1 MAVSGH
7 NGDNESFIGFSSSI
21 GLSFYDENINEIEI
35 SNAPNPIEIVI
46 SRDPSVSQNKYQ
58 YVNVSQI
65 KLTSGSYFLLNGF
78 KIKSTN
84 ASIHIELK
92 PLNLSIGYL
101 LVMKK
106 GYSPIV
112 NSTYSDYD
120 SFKLM
125 CPSKIFL
132 YSYQNCKIIFKRFVF
147 DFKTILTMI

>member
-21 GLSFYDENINEIEI
+21 GLSFNDENINEIDI
-35 SNAPNPIEIVI
+35 SNAPNPIDIVI
-46 SRDPSVSQNKYQ
+46 TRDPSVSQNKYQ

-92 PLNLSIGYL
+92 PLNLSLGYL

-106 GYSPIV
+106 GFSPIV

-120 SFKLM
+120 SYMLM
-125 CPSKIFL
+125 CPSKDLNLL
-132 YSYQNCKIIFKRFVF
+132 YSNLSTVQ
-147 DFKTILTMI
+147 

>member
-1 MAVSGH
+1 MAVTGH
-7 NGDNESFIGFSSSI
+7 NGDNESFIGYSSSI
-21 GLSFYDENINEIEI
+21 GLSFYDENINEILI
-35 SNAPNPIEIVI
+35 SNAPNPIDIVI

-65 KLTSGSYFLLNGF
+65 KLTTGSYFLLNGL
-78 KIKSTN
+78 KIKSIN

-92 PLNLSIGYL
+92 PLNSSIGYL

-125 CPSKIFL
+125 CPSKDLNYF
-132 YSYQNCKIIFKRFVF
+132 YFNCNAVLKRFIY
-147 DFKTILTMI
+147 DFKMI

>member
-7 NGDNESFIGFSSSI
+7 NGDNESFIGYSSSI
-21 GLSFYDENINEIEI
+21 GLSFYDEIINEIDI
-35 SNAPNPIEIVI
+35 SNAPNSIDIVI
-46 SRDPSVSQNKYQ
+46 SRDPSVSQTKYQ

-106 GYSPIV
+106 SYSPII

-120 SFKLM
+120 SFRLM
-125 CPSKIFL
+125 CPSKGLKHLF
-132 YSYQNCKIIFKRFVF
+132 SNFNTVF
-147 DFKTILTMI
+147 